1 MRNKLLTLYLKVLY
15 PEYRF
20 DWVENGVMLTCVDGR
35 RWFISDK
42 RKKKTWNWVQVA
54 EWFVPASICLG
65 CTWVTFGVIVG
76 AINGLIC

>member
-1 MRNKLLTLYLKVLY
+1 MRYKLMELYVRVLH
-15 PEYRF
+15 PEYRL
-20 DWVENGVMLTCVDGR
+20 DWVGNGVIVTHVSGQ
-35 RWFISDK
+35 RWFIPDK
-42 RKKKTWNWVQVA
+42 RKKNWNWVQVA